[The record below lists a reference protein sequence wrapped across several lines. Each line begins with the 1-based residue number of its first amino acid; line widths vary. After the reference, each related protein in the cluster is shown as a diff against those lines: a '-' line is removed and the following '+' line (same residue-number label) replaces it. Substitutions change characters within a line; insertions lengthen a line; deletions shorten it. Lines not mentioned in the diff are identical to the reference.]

1 VCAFS
6 RAAWLEAA
14 RRGYARGG
22 IDRKMAANKNGW
34 GGRRAGAG
42 RPKGTG
48 RSLTTK
54 ARVNR
59 VVVMLDEDDYRMLER
74 QARKT
79 KLPLGTA
86 AFQLMHKALKR
97 VR

>member
-1 VCAFS
+1 
-6 RAAWLEAA
+6 
-14 RRGYARGG
+14 
-22 IDRKMAANKNGW
+22 MAGNNNGW
-34 GGRRAGAG
+34 GGRRTGAG

-48 RSLTTK
+48 RTPSAK
-54 ARVNR
+54 ARINR
-59 VVVMLDEDDYRMLER
+59 VVVMLDEDDYRVLER

-86 AFQLMHKALKR
+86 AFELMYKALKR

>member
-1 VCAFS
+1 
-6 RAAWLEAA
+6 
-14 RRGYARGG
+14 
-22 IDRKMAANKNGW
+22 MAAKNNGW
-34 GGRRAGAG
+34 GGRRTGAG
-42 RPKGTG
+42 RPKGSG
-48 RSLTTK
+48 RSPSAK

-59 VVVMLDEDDYRMLER
+59 VVVMLDEDDYKVLER

-86 AFQLMHKALKR
+86 AFELMHKALKR